1 MNDARSVPEAVR
13 PDSPHRITRPLML
26 QGWYDLT
33 ALHWPY
39 EPADVQARLP
49 EGFVVDTFEDSAWI
63 GLIAFTMRRVHIP
76 GMAALGRVSTFPE
89 TNIRT
94 YI

>member
-1 MNDARSVPEAVR
+1 MNARSVPEAVR